1 MQQALRLSNP
11 RSLLVPLLAFAIGA
25 GGARVIYAA
34 IDGASFDLSSSSV
47 APAADE
53 RPVAPHAGVG
63 GVAVETP
70 SPSTA
75 HKGGG
80 PPAEVSPAQ
89 EAAEAVRPDPHG
101 TAALLRSAQR

>member
-1 MQQALRLSNP
+1 MQQALSLSAP

-25 GGARVIYAA
+25 GGATVTYAA
-34 IDGASFDLSSSSV
+34 IDGASFDISSSGD
-47 APAADE
+47 APAVKSA
-53 RPVAPHAGVG
+53 PVAPHAGVG
-63 GVAVETP
+63 GTAVETP

-89 EAAEAVRPDPHG
+89 EAAEAVRTDPHG